1 MVYKEDTIY
10 KNGLNE
16 TDVKNIVEEE
26 NKNNYVWVNITDK
39 LGTKATSGINTN
51 YVNIFY
57 NKNIGLIKISIY
69 TVFDNYISGVRTIFN
84 FNNDI
89 PENGNI
95 HVFSSESVSS
105 LDGQYTGK
113 LRSYPF
119 THSNANLDHKI
130 SIDSNTPYIEVFS
143 GVQFTNVDKDI
154 VEQFNQYLGL

>member
-1 MVYKEDTIY
+1 MIYKEPTVYKDVITED
-10 KNGLNE
+10 E
-16 TDVKNIVEEE
+16 VKSIIEEE

-39 LGTKATSGINTN
+39 LGTKETSGIDTN

-57 NKNIGLIKISIY
+57 NKNIGLIKLSVY
-69 TVFDNYISGVRTIFN
+69 TVFNTNVAGRRTIFN

-89 PENGNI
+89 PENGNT

-113 LRSYPF
+113 LRAYPF
-119 THSNANLDHKI
+119 THSSTLLDHKI
-130 SIDSNTPYIEVFS
+130 SIDSQISYLEVFS

-154 VEQFNQYLGL
+154 VEQFNQYLGM